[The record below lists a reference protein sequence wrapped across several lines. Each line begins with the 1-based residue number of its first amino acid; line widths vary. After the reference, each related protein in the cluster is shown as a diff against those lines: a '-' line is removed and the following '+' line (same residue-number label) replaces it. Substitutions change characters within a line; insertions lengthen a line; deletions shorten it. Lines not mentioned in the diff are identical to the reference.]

1 MGAILSI
8 TFPIF
13 AVIALGY
20 GVVRAGLF
28 RPAEMEVL
36 GRFVLNLALPALLFS
51 AVASRP
57 LGAVIDP
64 AYMGLYAIAGVVT
77 LVLVTAALRLLGVG
91 PRRRAVAALGVACP
105 NSGFV
110 GYPMFL
116 LVFPDLAGRILA
128 LNFLVEMVVM
138 IPLSLMLLEAARQE
152 GPASPLAALWRSF
165 AGLFRRPMMLALLA
179 GVAASAADLA
189 MPAPAERALALLA
202 QAAGAVSLIVIGGS
216 LVGLPRKGNV
226 VLAAQIAFGKL
237 VVFPAIAI
245 ATLAT
250 AAALVLPL
258 PEERMVAALIL
269 TAALPMFSI
278 FPVLAQEYG
287 QGGAAS
293 LAMLATTALSFFT
306 LSGLLWWL
314 L

>member
-1 MGAILSI
+1 
-8 TFPIF
+8 
-13 AVIALGY
+13 
-20 GVVRAGLF
+20 
-28 RPAEMEVL
+28 
-36 GRFVLNLALPALLFS
+36 
-51 AVASRP
+51 
-57 LGAVIDP
+57 
-64 AYMGLYAIAGVVT
+64 
-77 LVLVTAALRLLGVG
+77 
-91 PRRRAVAALGVACP
+91 
-105 NSGFV
+105 
-110 GYPMFL
+110 
-116 LVFPDLAGRILA
+116 
-128 LNFLVEMVVM
+128 
-138 IPLSLMLLEAARQE
+138 
-152 GPASPLAALWRSF
+152 
-165 AGLFRRPMMLALLA
+165 
-179 GVAASAADLA
+179 
-189 MPAPAERALALLA
+189 
-202 QAAGAVSLIVIGGS
+202 
-216 LVGLPRKGNV
+216 VGLPRKGNV